1 VEQIAREEDLS
12 PGEVQG
18 IFDLV
23 NQSKKKAWSPMKRLS
38 IDEIS
43 IRKGAKK
50 FKTVVGCVD
59 TGNLLEVIDSHKQK
73 EIIEILKQQPL
84 EIREAVEEVSVD
96 MWGGF
101 PKVIKEVF
109 PNAAIVID
117 RFHVMMQVNKD
128 FKKLCKKIGIKIKDG
143 QYLLLKNSE
152 DLEPEE
158 KIKVQEIL
166 KRSVCLQIAYDMKE
180 EFREIYENSK
190 NVKSGRR
197 LMEKWLRKAQVFYR
211 KAVPTLRAHLDGICN
226 YFINRTTSGVME
238 GINNKI
244 KLILRQAYG
253 FTNFENLRSRLL
265 ACFCD

>member
-1 VEQIAREEDLS
+1 VEQIAQEEDLS

-18 IFDLV
+18 IFNLV

-38 IDEIS
+38 MDEIS

-59 TGNLLEVIDSHKQK
+59 TGNLIEVIDSHKQK

-128 FKKLCKKIGIKIKDG
+128 FKKLCKKVGIKIKDG
-143 QYLLLKNSE
+143 HGGLTRRKWGGFITHGSNSFSNISNS
-152 DLEPEE
+152 LW
-158 KIKVQEIL
+158 
-166 KRSVCLQIAYDMKE
+166 
-180 EFREIYENSK
+180 FR
-190 NVKSGRR
+190 
-197 LMEKWLRKAQVFYR
+197 
-211 KAVPTLRAHLDGICN
+211 
-226 YFINRTTSGVME
+226 
-238 GINNKI
+238 
-244 KLILRQAYG
+244 
-253 FTNFENLRSRLL
+253 
-265 ACFCD
+265 

>member
-1 VEQIAREEDLS
+1 MRVKKSLFTTQNQAFPRHLAGFWSYLGTMPENIYHRLKNASVEQIAREEDLS

-23 NQSKKKAWSPMKRLS
+23 NQSKKKAWSPMKKLS

-101 PKVIKEVF
+101 P
-109 PNAAIVID
+109 
-117 RFHVMMQVNKD
+117 
-128 FKKLCKKIGIKIKDG
+128 
-143 QYLLLKNSE
+143 
-152 DLEPEE
+152 
-158 KIKVQEIL
+158 
-166 KRSVCLQIAYDMKE
+166 
-180 EFREIYENSK
+180 
-190 NVKSGRR
+190 
-197 LMEKWLRKAQVFYR
+197 LR
-211 KAVPTLRAHLDGICN
+211 H
-226 YFINRTTSGVME
+226 
-238 GINNKI
+238 
-244 KLILRQAYG
+244 
-253 FTNFENLRSRLL
+253 
-265 ACFCD
+265 